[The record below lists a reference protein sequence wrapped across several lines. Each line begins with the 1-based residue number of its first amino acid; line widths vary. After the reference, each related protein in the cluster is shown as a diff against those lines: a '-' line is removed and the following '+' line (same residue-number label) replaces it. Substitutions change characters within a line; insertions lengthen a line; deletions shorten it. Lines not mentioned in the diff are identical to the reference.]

1 MAEGEE
7 QRLAKALAAME
18 HAFKAPTQ
26 ADLDAIMQRAFAD
39 FGIVSF
45 NVVQVLGEDRAAVG
59 KVQYG
64 KSHGDWGVH
73 YVANHIQRVD
83 GVLRVAKKSV
93 SPIWWARTKDHP
105 MLSKREQQ
113 LFDVSRAFGWK
124 DGFVT
129 PVHNTD
135 GSFSMV
141 TLITDGSLELS
152 LVDQST
158 LRMLSLYYYSFST
171 ALARNA
177 AMTKLT
183 ERQRECLK
191 WVSAG
196 KTSWEISTI
205 LKISE
210 RTVLF
215 HVSEACRRLGVQ
227 TRAQAVASAT
237 VQGLIGLNL

>member
-1 MAEGEE
+1 MGDTED
-7 QRLAKALAAME
+7 QRLVKALAAAE
-18 HAFKAPTQ
+18 HAFKARTQ
-26 ADLDAIMQRAFAD
+26 AELDAIMKRAFAD
-39 FGIVSF
+39 FGVSGF
-45 NVVQVLGEDRAAVG
+45 NVVQVFGEGGASSG
-59 KVQYG
+59 KLQFG
-64 KSHGDWGVH
+64 TTHGDWGVH
-73 YVANHIQRVD
+73 YVANDTHRVE
-83 GVLRVAKKSV
+83 GVLRVAKRSI
-93 SPIWWARTKDHP
+93 SPLWWAQAKVHP
-105 MLSKREQQ
+105 ILTKRERE
-113 LFDVSRAFGWK
+113 LFNVPSAFGWK

-135 GSFSMV
+135 GSLSIV
-141 TLITDGSLELS
+141 TLITNEPLELS
-152 LVDQST
+152 LVDQTT

-215 HVSEACRRLGVQ
+215 HISEACRRLGVQ
-227 TRAQAVASAT
+227 SRAQAVAAAV
-237 VQGLIGLNL
+237 VQGLIGRNL